1 MNQDWRAF
9 LQARSAAV
17 SEPGMQPDAGSARFP
32 AAPADADCALMDLSH
47 LGLIAI
53 GGPEAAEFLQ
63 GQVSNDIRELSDTH
77 TQLSS
82 HCSAKGRM
90 LANFRVLRVEQ
101 SFFLVLPRVMVGP
114 LLKRLR
120 MFLLRA
126 KASIDD
132 ASDALV
138 CFGIVG
144 GCADVSLGAL
154 FGPLPASYND
164 LSRAGDSTL
173 IRVPGPLPRYL
184 YIGPADAAKALW
196 QDIAVDAVEADPELW
211 ALHDIR
217 AGIPWVLPETSDAF
231 VPQMVNMHL
240 IDGVS
245 FTKGCY
251 TGQEVV
257 ARMQYLGKLKRRMY
271 LAEVATYT
279 PPRPGDLLCVPNTK
293 SEQAPGR
300 VVDARAV
307 APGRYELLAVVE
319 ISAADSGEVRL
330 AERPDGQ
337 DAGLAP
343 SLSLK
348 APPYGF
354 PAAV

>member
-9 LQARSAAV
+9 LEARSATV
-17 SEPGMQPDAGSARFP
+17 SEPDPDQHQDDAGAARF
-32 AAPADADCALMDLSH
+32 ADAPSEADCALIDLSH
-47 LGLIAI
+47 LGLIAV
-53 GGPEAAEFLQ
+53 GGPEATDFLQ
-63 GQVSNDIRELSDTH
+63 AQVSNDIRELSDTH
-77 TQLSS
+77 SQLNS
-82 HCSAKGRM
+82 HCTAKGRM
-90 LANFRVLRVEQ
+90 LANFRMLRIEQ
-101 SFFLVLPRVMVGP
+101 SLFMVLPRSQMAP

-126 KASIDD
+126 KATIDD

-138 CFGIVG
+138 CFGIIG
-144 GCADVSLGAL
+144 DCADAALGDL
-154 FGPLPASYND
+154 FATLPND
-164 LSRAGDSTL
+164 DNAMTRSGDATL
-173 IRVPGPLPRYL
+173 IRIPGRVPRYL
-184 YIGPADAAKALW
+184 FIGPAQQAKTLW
-196 QDIAVDAVEADPELW
+196 QSAAGQALQANADLW

-217 AGIPWVLPETSDAF
+217 AGIPTVLPQTSEAF

-271 LAEVATYT
+271 IAEVESDR
-279 PPRPGDLLCVPNTK
+279 PPRPGDLLSVPGSK

-307 APGRYELLAVVE
+307 APGRFELLVVVE
-319 ISAADSGEVRL
+319 ISAAEGGEVRL
-330 AERPDGQ
+330 ARESGDTGPLRR
-337 DAGLAP
+337 
-343 SLSLK
+343 LK
-348 APPYGF
+348 APPDGF
-354 PAAV
+354 PVEV